1 MKKIYMSVT
10 SEHHIH
16 LLHPLGEVVQQ
27 TRMPSHELHS
37 HANLHH
43 TSYDKLLQLV
53 ILST

>member
-1 MKKIYMSVT
+1 MAVT
-10 SEHHIH
+10 SEHHTH
-16 LLHPLGEVVQQ
+16 LLHPPGEVVQQ
-27 TRMPSHELHS
+27 TRMPSNELHS